1 MICQVLSVASFPYLW
16 PFISNLFLALHLLN
30 LPNTFLKTKWISW
43 ESALR
48 ILLLVMCVLLLSNA
62 FLITQ
67 LQRPSFGLCSWF
79 LQGLCLLTSLTKAH
93 LQNKDG
99 ILSLEMQTSAVLE
112 YFITLLR
119 LFLFW
124 LMFVNF
130 TLTDCPVSIIYLSDV
145 FKKYSQTWFICA
157 LIC

>member
-1 MICQVLSVASFPYLW
+1 MPSSKCGLISISLTIYFKSLFSSSFTKSTKYFFKDKMNKLGICFEDIA
-16 PFISNLFLALHLLN
+16 ISN
-30 LPNTFLKTKWISW
+30 
-43 ESALR
+43 
-48 ILLLVMCVLLLSNA
+48 VCVLLLSNA